1 MITFAKNNSCE
12 KVNDFI
18 ADLTKNIEDLKN
30 KLNFVNPNIH
40 HKNNTK
46 NLTKDIN
53 HQEKE
58 NATSNIKISGNSQGV
73 TNIHFGTDKNCTKN
87 RFLLEK

>member
-18 ADLTKNIEDLKN
+18 ADLIKNIEDLKN
-30 KLNFVNPNIH
+30 KLNFVSPNIH
-40 HKNNTK
+40 HKNNKK

-58 NATSNIKISGNSQGV
+58 NATLNIKISGKEKISLIGINYNK
-73 TNIHFGTDKNCTKN
+73 NIIQTMISL
-87 RFLLEK
+87 FLI